1 VKVKVIFTDSQL
13 TEGKKMAPQS
23 VTLNDSTAI
32 RIVAWMHERFPFT
45 NALLFFILYLTSASV
60 ARAAL
65 DQEIKIS
72 FLDVFNCIITWSFF
86 LVIRIFDEHKDYAI
100 DVINHPQRVLQSGLI
115 TLNHLKFLAAV
126 SITAQLIFSIYLD
139 EFTFGSATISWLIMF
154 VYLCL
159 MGVEFFCGEWLEKR
173 LTLYAFTHMMIM
185 PLTVFWLANIATPS
199 SDITDVLT
207 PSLYIMMLLAFV
219 SGFCFEIARKTRG
232 PEEERETVDSYSKI
246 FGTKESAYIVI
257 GLITGMLIS
266 QNLLLFFL
274 TVEYIWAYSI
284 ALVVTYYL
292 AVKHVLNF
300 ISAPSLKGR
309 EKNETVIAINM
320 LAGYLVIIIAV
331 LINNGI
337 AWSII

>member
-1 VKVKVIFTDSQL
+1 MTS
-13 TEGKKMAPQS
+13 QS
-23 VTLNDSTAI
+23 VTLNDSVTI
-32 RIVAWMHERFPFT
+32 RIVAWMNERFPFA
-45 NALLFFILYLTSASV
+45 NALLFFILYLTSAAV

-72 FLDVFNCIITWSFF
+72 LLDVFNCLITWGLF
-86 LVIRIFDEHKDYAI
+86 LVIRIFDEHKDYDL
-100 DVINHPQRVLQSGLI
+100 DVLNHPQRVLQSGLI
-115 TLNHLKFLAAV
+115 TLKHLKILAAV
-126 SITAQLIFSIYLD
+126 SITAQLIFSLYLD
-139 EFTFGSATISWLIMF
+139 GFILGSATISWLIMF
-154 VYLCL
+154 GYLCL

-199 SDITDVLT
+199 ADITDVLT

-246 FGTKESAYIVI
+246 FGTKGSAYVVM

-266 QNLLLFFL
+266 QALLLFFL
-274 TVEYIWAYSI
+274 SVEYIWAYSI
-284 ALVVTYYL
+284 ALVVTYAL
-292 AVKHVLNF
+292 AIKQVLSF
-300 ISAPSLKGR
+300 VSAPNLKGR
-309 EKNETVIAINM
+309 EKNEAAIAINM
-320 LAGYLVIIIAV
+320 LVGYLVIIIAV
-331 LINNGI
+331 LINKGI